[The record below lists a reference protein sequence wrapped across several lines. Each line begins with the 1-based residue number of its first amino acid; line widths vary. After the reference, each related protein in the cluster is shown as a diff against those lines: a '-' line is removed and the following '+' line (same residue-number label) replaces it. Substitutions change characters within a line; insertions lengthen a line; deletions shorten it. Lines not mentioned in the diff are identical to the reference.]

1 VVIYGAM
8 RIALPALTLLL
19 TATPALAQGLTVE
32 RLPRERFDVAPP
44 SERVSGEPGRMTVRV
59 TDCPAVPAAPLRR
72 RIVDLAVQEWAFFGF
87 QVVDQSAPRPA
98 PRLSRGAGGARG
110 GRRGFR
116 WLDPGESARVAPSIA
131 GYWTV
136 TPEGSWILDDQNEA
150 WNGPGGVGVRW
161 RNPWSAA
168 FISWVMCEAGLGER
182 SRFAR
187 AVAHHVYIDQAI
199 RARNGGEAEAAYVA
213 RDVGE
218 AAIEPGD
225 LLCSARRPGYDTLAE
240 RQRQMGE
247 GARTHCD
254 VVVKVDEAG
263 GRIFVVGGN
272 VRGVVSLKML
282 PTSGSAAPPGM
293 FAHLELR
300 DGSLGADLLDD
311 SATIGA
317 LGCVLEGDA
326 GLRRTLARV
335 VPGATTRRC

>member
-1 VVIYGAM
+1 M
-8 RIALPALTLLL
+8 KTALLSLGVLLL
-19 TATPALAQGLTVE
+19 ASAALAQGVPVE
-32 RLPRERFDVAPP
+32 RLPRTQLDVMAP
-44 SERVSGEPGRMTVRV
+44 SDRVGGAPGRMTVRQ
-59 TDCPAVPAAPLRR
+59 TTCPVVPDVPLRR

-87 QVVDQSAPRPA
+87 QVVDQTVPRAVSRPA
-98 PRLSRGAGGARG
+98 GRPSGGARG

-116 WLDPGESARVAPSIA
+116 WLDPDESARVAASIA

-150 WNGPGGVGVRW
+150 WSGPGGVGVRW

-182 SRFAR
+182 DRFAR

-199 RARNGGEAEAAYVA
+199 RARNGGEADAAYVA
-213 RDVGE
+213 WDIGE

-254 VVVKVDEAG
+254 IVVRVDGAG
-263 GRIFVVGGN
+263 RRMLAIGGN
-272 VRGVVSLKML
+272 VRGVVSLKVL
-282 PTSGSAAPPGM
+282 PTDGAAPPGM
-293 FAHLELR
+293 FAHLALR
-300 DGSLGADLLDD
+300 APSSGPDLLGGA
-311 SATIGA
+311 ATIRA
-317 LGCVLEGDA
+317 LGCAVDA
-326 GLRRTLARV
+326 DAAVRRTLARV
-335 VPGATTRRC
+335 VPAPAEGRC

>member
-1 VVIYGAM
+1 M
-8 RIALPALTLLL
+8 RTGLLVCGVLL
-19 TATPALAQGLTVE
+19 TAAPVLAQGLAVE
-32 RLPRERFDVAPP
+32 RLPRERLDVVPP
-44 SERVSGEPGRMTVRV
+44 SARVSGDPGRMTVLE
-59 TDCPAVPAAPLRR
+59 TSCPAPSAVSLRR
-72 RIVDLAVQEWAFFGF
+72 RIVDLAGQEWAFFGF
-87 QVVDQSAPRPA
+87 QVVDQTGPRTSARPSPGA
-98 PRLSRGAGGARG
+98 RGTRG

-116 WLDPGESARVAPSIA
+116 WVDPDESARVAASIA

-150 WNGPGGVGVRW
+150 WNGPDGVGARW

-168 FISWVMCEAGLGER
+168 FVSWVMCEAGLGDR

-199 RARNGGEAEAAYVA
+199 RARNGGEAGAAYVA

-254 VVVKVDEAG
+254 VVVKVDGDG
-263 GRIFVVGGN
+263 GRILAIGGN

-282 PTSGSAAPPGM
+282 PTNGSLVPSGM

-300 DGSLGADLLDD
+300 EAPIGPDLLDD
-311 SATIGA
+311 AATFRA
-317 LGCVLEGDA
+317 LGCVLDDDA
-326 GLRRTLARV
+326 GLRQALARV
-335 VPGATTRRC
+335 VPEAAARC

>member
-1 VVIYGAM
+1 MKMVLLALGILLASGA
-8 RIALPALTLLL
+8 AF
-19 TATPALAQGLTVE
+19 AQGVPVE
-32 RLPRERFDVAPP
+32 RLPREQFDVVPP
-44 SERVSGEPGRMTVRV
+44 SERVSGEPGRMTIRQ
-59 TDCPAVPAAPLRR
+59 TSCPVVSVVPLRR

-87 QVVDQSAPRPA
+87 QVVDQTAPRTA
-98 PRLSRGAGGARG
+98 PRVSRGAGAARG

-116 WLDPGESARVAPSIA
+116 WLDPDESARVAASIA

-182 SRFAR
+182 DRFAR

-199 RARNGGEAEAAYVA
+199 RARAGGEADAAYVA
-213 RDVGE
+213 RDIGE
-218 AAIEPGD
+218 VAIEPGD

-254 VVVKVDEAG
+254 VVVRVDESG
-263 GRIFVVGGN
+263 GRILAIGGN

-282 PTSGSAAPPGM
+282 PTNGSLVPSGM

-300 DGSLGADLLDD
+300 DASLGADLLDD
-311 SATIGA
+311 SATIEA
-317 LGCVLEGDA
+317 LGCVLPASA
-326 GLRRTLARV
+326 GLRQTLARV
-335 VPGATTRRC
+335 APEAAIRRC